1 MDSIERKLTERRE
14 RHIDFLKQLV
24 SLNSSVIDMG
34 RRGNELCVQ
43 ELIESTL
50 SSVGADIDR
59 FVPDNGAMRGHPEYN
74 PGHSYEGRPNIVGV
88 IKGAGGGRSLMINA
102 HADVVPA
109 GTEGWLC
116 PPYEP
121 RIIDGRLYGRGACDM
136 KAGGAAALMALETLH
151 ECGIKLAGDVI
162 FESVVDEE
170 GGGNGTLA
178 CCLKGYKADAAVIPE
193 PTGLSIMPAHM
204 GWLFYRITFSGKPIH
219 CAFKWKGVNAVDKCL
234 DFMCRMREVERN
246 WAISK
251 RHPYLPPPTLCFTV
265 IHGGDS
271 SSTVPEKCV
280 LDMSLHFHPCETENG
295 RIGSRIDA
303 QLRDEIARFVGADPW
318 LSANP
323 PQVECFQQGNA
334 YDIGADHPIVTCM
347 RSCLESCMGRR
358 PEIQGLASGADARLL
373 TNFANT
379 PTVLCGPGSIDNAH
393 SINEYVPVGEYLAAV
408 QMFCKLFTN
417 WCGTAEQ

>member
-59 FVPDNGAMRGHPEYN
+59 FEPDNGAMRGHPEYN

>member
-1 MDSIERKLTERRE
+1 MDSIERKLAERRE

-34 RRGNELCVQ
+34 RRGNELCAQ

-59 FVPDNGAMRGHPEYN
+59 FEPDNDAMRGHPEYN

-109 GTEGWLC
+109 GAEGWLC

-303 QLRDEIARFVGADPW
+303 QLRDETARFVGSDPW

-323 PQVECFQQGNA
+323 PQIECFQQGNA
-334 YDIGADHPIVTCM
+334 YDIGEDHPIVTCV
-347 RSCLESCMGRR
+347 RGCLESCTGRR

-373 TNFANT
+373 TNFADT

-393 SINEYVPVGEYLAAV
+393 SINEYVPVDEYLAAV
-408 QMFCKLFTN
+408 HMFCKLFTE
-417 WCGTAEQ
+417 WCATAE

>member
-1 MDSIERKLTERRE
+1 
-14 RHIDFLKQLV
+14 
-24 SLNSSVIDMG
+24 MG
-34 RRGNELCVQ
+34 RRGNELCAQ

-59 FVPDNGAMRGHPEYN
+59 FEPDNDAMRGHPEYN

-109 GTEGWLC
+109 GAEGWLC

-121 RIIDGRLYGRGACDM
+121 RIIDGRLYGRGACGM

-234 DFMCRMREVERN
+234 DFMCRMR
-246 WAISK
+246 
-251 RHPYLPPPTLCFTV
+251 
-265 IHGGDS
+265 
-271 SSTVPEKCV
+271 
-280 LDMSLHFHPCETENG
+280 
-295 RIGSRIDA
+295 
-303 QLRDEIARFVGADPW
+303 
-318 LSANP
+318 
-323 PQVECFQQGNA
+323 
-334 YDIGADHPIVTCM
+334 
-347 RSCLESCMGRR
+347 
-358 PEIQGLASGADARLL
+358 
-373 TNFANT
+373 
-379 PTVLCGPGSIDNAH
+379 
-393 SINEYVPVGEYLAAV
+393 
-408 QMFCKLFTN
+408 
-417 WCGTAEQ
+417 